1 MRTYYVKVT
10 ILNSILTKKAEK
22 MIKKNRY
29 GKLENGKYFKNIKI
43 VCKCR
48 DDDSAINYIM
58 NKFNIVAKD
67 NEVKLKVEVFKT
79 PNYNNKIDE
88 RLTKSL

>member
-48 DDDSAINYIM
+48 ATT
-58 NKFNIVAKD
+58 A
-67 NEVKLKVEVFKT
+67 L
-79 PNYNNKIDE
+79 
-88 RLTKSL
+88 